1 MGIAAPTEIYLLAC
15 CSPSILAVRRIFR
28 MSWDSKVQLGYSS
41 ADAKRLLIFLLAFET
56 LLVFNYCVVHILAP
70 DFKWGP
76 LMLFVDMNRESAIPT
91 WFSTV
96 QLFAIA
102 VLLLFL
108 AQAAKQ
114 LRRYLI
120 VFGLGFMFLSM
131 DEAAVIHEKI
141 IDSAKRLDWQWLL
154 SLTFGGSHQA
164 WMIPYLVLALI
175 VILICYRFFI
185 LAWQSFRQEALIVAA
200 GLALFGVGGIGLEL
214 LGFYFEDHPSE
225 TPYAWAVAGEEFLEM
240 AGMTV
245 VLYGSL
251 LLGIKFQSGSL
262 D

>member
-1 MGIAAPTEIYLLAC
+1 MAGVPKMLL
-15 CSPSILAVRRIFR
+15 S
-28 MSWDSKVQLGYSS
+28 YST
-41 ADAKRLLIFLLAFET
+41 ATAKRLLTFLLAFEI
-56 LLVFNYCVVHILAP
+56 LLVLSYCVVHIFAP
-70 DFKWGP
+70 DIKWGP
-76 LMLFVDMNRESAIPT
+76 IKLFVDMNREAAIPT

-96 QLFAIA
+96 QLFTIS

-108 AQAAKQ
+108 ARASKQ
-114 LRRYLI
+114 LRKYLI
-120 VFGLGFMFLSM
+120 LFGLGFMFLSM

-141 IDSAKRLDWQWLL
+141 SDSARRLEWQWLL

-175 VILICYRFFI
+175 VILFCYRFFI
-185 LAWQSFRQEALIVAA
+185 LAWQSFRHEALIVAA
-200 GLALFGVGGIGLEL
+200 GLAIFGVGGIGLEL

-225 TPYAWAVAGEEFLEM
+225 TPYAWSVAGEEFLEM

-251 LLGIKFQSGSL
+251 LLGIKLQSGSL

>member
-1 MGIAAPTEIYLLAC
+1 M
-15 CSPSILAVRRIFR
+15 FR
-28 MSWDSKVQLGYSS
+28 DGKIQMGYSS
-41 ADAKRLLIFLLAFET
+41 ADAKRLVICLLAFET
-56 LLVFNYCVVHILAP
+56 VLVFSYYVVHILVP
-70 DFKWGP
+70 DLKWGP
-76 LMLFVDMNRESAIPT
+76 IKLFVDMNREAAIPT

-96 QLFAIA
+96 QLFTIS

-108 AQAAKQ
+108 ARGSEP
-114 LRRYLI
+114 LRKYLI

-141 IDSAKRLDWQWLL
+141 IDSTKRLEWQWLL
-154 SLTFGGSHQA
+154 SLTFGGSNKA

-175 VILICYRFFI
+175 VCLICYRFFI

-200 GLALFGVGGIGLEL
+200 GLAIFGVGGIGLEL

-245 VLYGSL
+245 VLYGAL
-251 LLGIKFQSGSL
+251 LLGIKLQTESL